1 MKLTWVPLNFDY
13 ATMKPW
19 LPSPKHS
26 LMKLTPRMPGCG
38 PTGEHGKKSSPNANF
53 GIARLATD
61 GKPMER
67 KRRSRLVM
75 PIPQIVLNEHFG
87 RRLEMLLDEAENSGA
102 YTEVTK
108 DEFDA
113 MEREG
118 LELARKTKTP

>member
-1 MKLTWVPLNFDY
+1 
-13 ATMKPW
+13 
-19 LPSPKHS
+19 
-26 LMKLTPRMPGCG
+26 
-38 PTGEHGKKSSPNANF
+38 
-53 GIARLATD
+53 
-61 GKPMER
+61 
-67 KRRSRLVM
+67 M